1 MGCTSSITRPEV
13 ISKQIDIQISKDR
26 QREKNELKLLLL
38 GAGESGKST
47 VVKQMKILYGS
58 GYSTMERMQFRPIV
72 LSNAVESIFKII
84 QAMEALKISLSH
96 PSHSKYIKD
105 FKEMMKCYKEFGMTF
120 EIGHVMTILWNDAA
134 VQSCFADR
142 IQYQLNDS
150 TSYFLNDLTRIT
162 HPDYV
167 PSELDILKTRVRTT
181 GINET
186 TFFCKGMLFR
196 AVDVGGQRS
205 QRKKW
210 LHCFED
216 VCGKYLILSHDPFSI
231 LQIYHLCK

>member
-1 MGCTSSITRPEV
+1 MGCTSSITRPEI

-26 QREKNELKLLLL
+26 QLARNELKLLLL

-72 LSNAVESIFKII
+72 VSNAIESMFGII
-84 QAMEALKISLSH
+84 KAMEALNVRIFH

-105 FKEMMKCYKEFGMTF
+105 FKEMMKSYKEFGMTY
-120 EIGHVMTILWNDAA
+120 EIGHVMTILWNDSA
-134 VQSCFADR
+134 VQSCFADS
-142 IQYQLNDS
+142 IQYQLSDS

-186 TFFCKGMLFR
+186 TFYCKAMLFR
-196 AVDVGGQRS
+196 VVDVGGQRS

-216 VCGKYLILSHDPFSI
+216 VSGKKSHFISQYLSLLS
-231 LQIYHLCK
+231 LMQITD